1 MRIKKTSPDPSP
13 SPGEPATYVS
23 EQTHWWDASQL
34 YGGTRDFAHRLRSR
48 QQGKLRIDELGLP
61 PADVDANIDLTGPA
75 GNFWV
80 GLALLHSL
88 FLREHNAICDRLAAE
103 YPRMDDQRLYDTA
116 RLITAAVIAKIH
128 TIDWTPAIIAH
139 PTTVFAMRANWFG
152 LLGERF
158 ERRFGR
164 ITGNDV
170 LQGTPGSPTDHHG
183 VPYALTEEFVAV
195 YRMHPLIPDDFVFR
209 ALGDDRQLAQ
219 FTLPDLLIDQVRQRL
234 SETSMDDLFYSFGR
248 AHPGAL
254 TLHNYP
260 DCMRRLQRVD
270 GLVDLAAAD
279 ILRVRERGVPRYNE
293 FRRLF
298 RLPPAATFE
307 DLTHDRTLAEE
318 LRGIHG
324 LGVKLIGVD
333 GPRCLPDDGT
343 TQDLLFV
350 THREFPF
357 ADAKTYQRRGMP
369 LSWLLARL
377 PDWGLAAASD
387 VFSVVEKV
395 ISPVGLHLPEAVQ
408 LFIRPNYHIL
418 GQTFFTSA
426 ALRFGDHVAKMCVT
440 PLSPSVLA
448 LKDVL
453 LAPTSGPDAYRNQ
466 VVEFLATQTAEF
478 ELRAQLCTDLAT
490 MPIEDAKVEWP
501 ESKSAYR
508 PVAKLT
514 FPVQNPATPERQA
527 FGDDVL
533 SFTPFRGLAAHRP
546 LGSINR
552 AICAANVAASSGL
565 TSSNSS
571 VSGVAGGSGLM
582 YSRTSTKAPV
592 AEEHPYIVR
601 PRVSRRDQFSTACCP
616 GTRGAGLTG
625 P

>member
-1 MRIKKTSPDPSP
+1 MSTD
-13 SPGEPATYVS
+13 EAATYLTYTDDL
-23 EQTHWWDASQL
+23 ERPTPDEDAVIEAIVHTL
-34 YGGTRDFAHRLRSR
+34 HGNNEWAYKKYHHGIRDAHAKSHGILRGELTVYPNLAPELRQGLFATAATYPAIARLSSTAGALRS
-48 QQGKLRIDELGLP
+48 
-61 PADVDANIDLTGPA
+61 
-75 GNFWV
+75 
-80 GLALLHSL
+80 
-88 FLREHNAICDRLAAE
+88 
-103 YPRMDDQRLYDTA
+103 DQ
-116 RLITAAVIAKIH
+116 
-128 TIDWTPAIIAH
+128 
-139 PTTVFAMRANWFG
+139 
-152 LLGERF
+152 
-158 ERRFGR
+158 
-164 ITGNDV
+164 
-170 LQGTPGSPTDHHG
+170 
-183 VPYALTEEFVAV
+183 
-195 YRMHPLIPDDFVFR
+195 
-209 ALGDDRQLAQ
+209 
-219 FTLPDLLIDQVRQRL
+219 
-234 SETSMDDLFYSFGR
+234 
-248 AHPGAL
+248 
-254 TLHNYP
+254 
-260 DCMRRLQRVD
+260 
-270 GLVDLAAAD
+270 
-279 ILRVRERGVPRYNE
+279 
-293 FRRLF
+293 
-298 RLPPAATFE
+298 
-307 DLTHDRTLAEE
+307 

-324 LGVKLIGVD
+324 LGIKLIGVD
-333 GPRCLPDDGT
+333 GPRCLPDDAA

-426 ALRFGDHVAKMCVT
+426 ALRFGEHVAKMCVT

-478 ELRAQLCTDLAT
+478 ELRAQLCTNLAT
-490 MPIEDAKVEWP
+490 MPIEDATVEWP

-552 AICAANVAASSGL
+552 LKLRAYDASSDFRHQM
-565 TSSNSS
+565 N
-571 VSGVAGGSGLM
+571 GVA
-582 YSRTSTKAPV
+582 
-592 AEEHPYIVR
+592 
-601 PRVSRRDQFSTACCP
+601 RREPASVDELPQ
-616 GTRGAGLTG
+616 
-625 P
+625 